1 MSLWINLN
9 LVFLRFQKNK
19 LYEYCNVK
27 ILELIERIS
36 KLNLIL
42 QDHARRI
49 QDHETDVRR
58 IHDQFTSAIVHFYGI
73 LVCFGVYRVFNLFS
87 EVA

>member
-1 MSLWINLN
+1 
-9 LVFLRFQKNK
+9 
-19 LYEYCNVK
+19 
-27 ILELIERIS
+27 
-36 KLNLIL
+36 LNLIL